1 MLKLRTVSRYFI
13 NALLAVVLFSQS
25 AKSQSFDFGQ
35 NINDCGTWEAQPD
48 YYSEWESV
56 DTLVKK
62 PIKDTVRSWVYD
74 TEKMQVSNMTTL
86 EWAPCGNGRPT
97 IWKQYRVCQT
107 TGIRQVRYRIRSYKY
122 IAKTKSDYQRVI
134 DSLPKN
140 NR

>member
-1 MLKLRTVSRYFI
+1 MNKLRTFSRYFI
-13 NALLAVVLFSQS
+13 NAVLAVVFFCQG
-25 AKSQSFDFGQ
+25 AKSQSFDFGM

-48 YYSEWESV
+48 YYTEWKSV

-97 IWKQYRVCQT
+97 TWEQYRVCQI

-122 IAKTKSDYQRVI
+122 IPKPKGDYEKAV
-134 DSLPKN
+134 DSMSKN